1 MKKYLYKALIFFLLG
16 GTIYAQDYEPILK
29 EGSFWDS
36 EEVLGG
42 VCSFDYIRYRISD
55 DVIINGKTYKQL
67 QRALFAGDD
76 NDPNYPCRLY
86 EYPRYVNDSEFV
98 NVSYYLREDIAEKK
112 VYVWTDFLEHP
123 GREYILY
130 DFTIEVGDILTSDH
144 FMLDGAELTSI
155 ETDADG
161 RKQYHFANHA
171 VYYTRNWKFC

>member
-86 EYPRYVNDSEFV
+86 
-98 NVSYYLREDIAEKK
+98 
-112 VYVWTDFLEHP
+112 
-123 GREYILY
+123 
-130 DFTIEVGDILTSDH
+130 
-144 FMLDGAELTSI
+144 
-155 ETDADG
+155 
-161 RKQYHFANHA
+161 
-171 VYYTRNWKFC
+171 